1 MDIRNTVI
9 KLRDGQKELSDRVAE
24 LTVELKSFKD
34 EYDTLH
40 RVLGVKI
47 ECLEK
52 RVKKVL
58 ALLSLNKLLCKRTDT
73 VCSFH

>member
-1 MDIRNTVI
+1 M
-9 KLRDGQKELSDRVAE
+9 AE

-34 EYDTLH
+34 DYDTLH

-58 ALLSLNKLLCKRTDT
+58 ALLSLNKLLRKCTET
-73 VCSFH
+73 NCSFHQGVYLGYRIKER